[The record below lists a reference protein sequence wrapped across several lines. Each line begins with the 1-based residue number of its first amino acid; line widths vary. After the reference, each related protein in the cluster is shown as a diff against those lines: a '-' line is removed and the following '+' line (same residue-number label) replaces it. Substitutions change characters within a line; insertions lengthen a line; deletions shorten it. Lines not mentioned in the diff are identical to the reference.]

1 MNYKQLMTILNC
13 NTDTQADTIS
23 IYVDGEYFPATLSWH
38 ENDVVAQYVLEIDD
52 AYEIHP
58 CENGVGEWEIYPTGE
73 TFDTRREAEARLKE
87 IIDA

>member
-52 AYEIHP
+52 ALL
-58 CENGVGEWEIYPTGE
+58 
-73 TFDTRREAEARLKE
+73 TRLTEYEARIKG
-87 IIDA
+87 D